1 MNITGY
7 GNVMKTFGGI
17 TRNQEMF
24 VADLRMYFDLYKVKE
39 AMHLIDNYCA
49 YETGIVTSDEDVK
62 MSLGTKF
69 NKHS

>member
-1 MNITGY
+1 
-7 GNVMKTFGGI
+7 
-17 TRNQEMF
+17 MF